1 MPNLV
6 ISRSPESKAGELE
19 QRKADTIKEV
29 NAKIGAVREEY
40 ITPIPGQEMIYSAKE
55 EEAKAFNA
63 IIPRPN
69 DLSEL
74 PFLDAEIGITAPSA
88 QELAD
93 LWIQM
98 ADEWRTIGPLLEQ
111 LRLGTIKAIKE
122 ATATTEVD
130 TAMSDLINSLEG
142 L

>member
-6 ISRSPESKAGELE
+6 LTRTPESKINELE
-19 QRKADTIKEV
+19 QLKATRIKEV
-29 NAKIGAVREEY
+29 NAKIGAMRERY

-63 IIPRPN
+63 ITPRPT
-69 DLSEL
+69 DLSEF
-74 PFLDAEIGITAPSA
+74 PFLEAEIGITAPSA

-98 ADEWRTIGPLLEQ
+98 ATDWRTIGPLLEQ
-111 LRLGTIKAIKE
+111 LRLGTIGAVR
-122 ATATTEVD
+122 AATTAAEVEQAI
-130 TAMSDLINSLEG
+130 TDLMNSLEG

>member
-6 ISRSPESKAGELE
+6 LSRSPESKAGELE

-29 NAKIGAVREEY
+29 NSQIGAVREEY

-63 IIPRPN
+63 ITPRPT
-69 DLSEL
+69 DLSGF
-74 PFLDAEIGITAPSA
+74 PFLKAEIGITAPSA

-98 ADEWRTIGPLLEQ
+98 AADWRTIGPLLEQ
-111 LRLGTIKAIKE
+111 LRLGTIE
-122 ATATTEVD
+122 AVRAATTAAEIEQ
-130 TAMSDLINSLEG
+130 AMVGLMNSLEG

>member
-6 ISRSPESKAGELE
+6 ISRSHESKAGELE

-40 ITPIPGQEMIYSAKE
+40 ITPIPGQEMIYSDKE
-55 EEAKAFNA
+55 EEAIAFNA
-63 IIPRPN
+63 IIPRPT
-69 DLSEL
+69 DLSEF

-98 ADEWRTIGPLLEQ
+98 AADWRTIGPLLEQ
-111 LRLGTIKAIKE
+111 LRLGTIE
-122 ATATTEVD
+122 AVRAATTAAEIEQ
-130 TAMSDLINSLEG
+130 AMVGLMNSLEG

>member
-6 ISRSPESKAGELE
+6 LSRSPESKAGELE

-55 EEAKAFNA
+55 EEAKAFNV
-63 IIPRPN
+63 ITPRPT
-69 DLSEL
+69 DLSEF

-98 ADEWRTIGPLLEQ
+98 AADWRTIGPLLEQ
-111 LRLGTIKAIKE
+111 LRLGTIE
-122 ATATTEVD
+122 AVRAATTPAEIEQ
-130 TAMSDLINSLEG
+130 AMIDLMNSLEG

>member
-6 ISRSPESKAGELE
+6 LSRSPESKAGELE
-19 QRKADTIKEV
+19 QRKADRIKEV

-63 IIPRPN
+63 ITPRPT
-69 DLSEL
+69 DLSGF
-74 PFLDAEIGITAPSA
+74 PFLEAEIGITAPSA

-93 LWIQM
+93 LWVQM
-98 ADEWRTIGPLLEQ
+98 AADWRTIGPLLEQ
-111 LRLGTIKAIKE
+111 LRLGTIE
-122 ATATTEVD
+122 AVRAATTVAEIEQ
-130 TAMSDLINSLEG
+130 AMADLMSSLEA

>member
-6 ISRSPESKAGELE
+6 LSRSPESKAGELE
-19 QRKADTIKEV
+19 QRKSDTIKEV

-55 EEAKAFNA
+55 AEAKAYKA
-63 IIPRPN
+63 TAPRPTNLN
-69 DLSEL
+69 DF
-74 PFLDAEIGITAPSA
+74 PFLDAEIGITAPDA
-88 QELAD
+88 EALAD

-98 ADEWRTIGPLLEQ
+98 AADWRTIGPLLEQ
-111 LRLGTIKAIKE
+111 VRLGAVSEITAA
-122 ATATTEVD
+122 ATQAEVD
-130 TAMSDLINSLEG
+130 QAIADMEASLEG

>member
-6 ISRSPESKAGELE
+6 LTRTPESKTGELE
-19 QRKADTIKEV
+19 QLKAARIKEV
-29 NAKIGAVREEY
+29 NRQIGVVRADY
-40 ITPIPGQEMIYSAKE
+40 ITAIPGQEMIYSAKE

-63 IIPRPN
+63 ITPRPT
-69 DLSEL
+69 DLSGF
-74 PFLDAEIGITAPSA
+74 PFLEAEIGITAPSA

-98 ADEWRTIGPLLEQ
+98 AADWRTIGPLLEQ
-111 LRLGTIKAIKE
+111 LRLGIIGAVR
-122 ATATTEVD
+122 AATTAAEVEQ
-130 TAMSDLINSLEG
+130 AMADLMNSLEG